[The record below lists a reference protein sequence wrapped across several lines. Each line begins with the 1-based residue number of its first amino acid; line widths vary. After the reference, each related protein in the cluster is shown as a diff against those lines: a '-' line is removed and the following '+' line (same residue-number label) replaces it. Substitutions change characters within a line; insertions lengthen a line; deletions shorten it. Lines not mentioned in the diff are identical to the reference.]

1 MTLTNTH
8 GACVVG
14 YRYARLGIISARM
27 MMEQQFCK
35 AAESFRAGRLV
46 ECRDRLLEGSVR
58 SEAAAIDVATFSA
71 AARLQSSAV
80 VFGLQPLDLS
90 LQSLSPTV
98 SIVV

>member
-1 MTLTNTH
+1 MRSRVSLRAPL
-8 GACVVG
+8 G
-14 YRYARLGIISARM
+14 GIISARM
-27 MMEQQFCK
+27 MMEPGQQFCK

-58 SEAAAIDVATFSA
+58 SEAAAIDVAIFSA

-90 LQSLSPTV
+90 LQSLSLTV